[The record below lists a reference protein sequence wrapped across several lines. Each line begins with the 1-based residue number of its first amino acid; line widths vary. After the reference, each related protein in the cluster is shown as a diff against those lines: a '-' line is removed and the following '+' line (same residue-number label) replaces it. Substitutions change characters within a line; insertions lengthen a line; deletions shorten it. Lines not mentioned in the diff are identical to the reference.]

1 MTPIQQAKATYEP
14 GDTNT
19 FEGDLVWHL
28 HNAYVWSG
36 DDAFVMGRPMPKE
49 KVAEECTHKTTYP
62 IEDCDTWFVWLGS
75 GNGHKNHGHK
85 SALKRFLEV
94 APFKLE
100 YVAWH
105 RRGAKLKIYKW
116 KTYERKVDKYGNK
129 S

>member
-1 MTPIQQAKATYEP
+1 MPPIQQAKATYET

-36 DDAFVMGRPMPKE
+36 DDAFILGRPMPNA

-62 IEDCDTWFVWLGS
+62 VEDCDTWFVWLGA
-75 GNGHKNHGHK
+75 GK

-116 KTYERKVDKYGNK
+116 KDYERKVNRYGNK
-129 S
+129 N

>member
-1 MTPIQQAKATYEP
+1 MTPIQQAKSTYET
-14 GDTNT
+14 GDANT

-36 DDAFVMGRPMPKE
+36 DDAFIMGRPMPKE
-49 KVAEECTHKTTYP
+49 KVAEECALKTTYP
-62 IEDCDTWFVWLGS
+62 VDTCDTWFVWLGS
-75 GNGHKNHGHK
+75 GK

-105 RRGAKLKIYKW
+105 RNGAQLKIYKW
-116 KTYERKVDKYGNK
+116 KDYERKVNRYGNK